1 MPRKETITR
10 DYLIETAFTLA
21 KQEGAQ
27 NVTARKLAAK
37 AGCSTQPIFRL
48 YDNME
53 DLLKEVFFRACDFFE
68 FFYDKAPKSHEEPF
82 VDLGLVYIR
91 FAAEE
96 PNLFKMLFLGKD
108 RFDKSM
114 YEILNGSKGIVGE
127 QMNKAKA
134 AGCKDSGGLFTKMWI
149 FIHGAA
155 CMSITGDY
163 DLGTD
168 DTVKLLLET
177 YKSFGQVGK

>member
-10 DYLIETAFTLA
+10 DYLVETAFTLA

-48 YDNME
+48 YDNMD
-53 DLLKEVFFRACDFFE
+53 DLLKEVFIRSCEYFQ
-68 FFYDKAPKSHEEPF
+68 FFYEKVNKSHNEPF
-82 VDLGLVYIR
+82 VDLGLVYIK
-91 FAAEE
+91 FATEE
-96 PNLFKMLFLGKD
+96 PNLFRMLFLSD
-108 RFDKSM
+108 NRYDKTM
-114 YEILNGSKGIVGE
+114 YEILNGDKGIVGE

-134 AGCKDSGGLFTKMWI
+134 AGCSNSGDLFTKMWI

-163 DLGTD
+163 DLGEE
-168 DTVKLLLET
+168 DTVNLLIDA
-177 YKSFGQVGK
+177 YKAFR

>member
-21 KQEGAQ
+21 KQEGVE

-53 DLLKEVFFRACDFFE
+53 DLLKEVFYRSCE
-68 FFYDKAPKSHEEPF
+68 FFSYYVEKMSKSHEEPF
-82 VDLGLVYIR
+82 VDLGLVYIK
-91 FAAEE
+91 FATDE
-96 PNLFKMLFLGKD
+96 PHLFKMLFLSDK
-108 RFDKSM
+108 RFDRSM
-114 YEILNGSKGIVGE
+114 YEILNGDKAVVAE

-134 AGCKDSGGLFTKMWI
+134 AGCANSGDLFTKMWI

-163 DLGTD
+163 DLGEE
-168 DTVKLLLET
+168 DTVKLLIDT
-177 YKSFGQVGK
+177 YKAYK

>member
-21 KQEGAQ
+21 KQEGIE

-53 DLLKEVFFRACDFFE
+53 DLIKEVFYRACEYFSYYCE
-68 FFYDKAPKSHEEPF
+68 KMSKSHDEPF
-82 VDLGLVYIR
+82 LDLGLVYIK
-91 FAAEE
+91 FASEE
-96 PNLFKMLFLGKD
+96 AHLFKMLFLSDK
-108 RFDKSM
+108 RFDKTM
-114 YEILNGSKGIVGE
+114 YEILNGDKAVVAE

-134 AGCKDSGGLFTKMWI
+134 AGCKDSGDLFTKMWI

-163 DLGTD
+163 DLSED
-168 DTVKLLLET
+168 DTVKLLADT
-177 YKSFGQVGK
+177 YKAFR

>member
-21 KQEGAQ
+21 KQEGVE

-53 DLLKEVFFRACDFFE
+53 DMLKEVFYRACEYFS
-68 FFYDKAPKSHEEPF
+68 FFYERMSKDYEEPF
-82 VDLGLVYIR
+82 VDLGMVYIK
-91 FAAEE
+91 FATEE
-96 PNLFKMLFLGKD
+96 PHLFKMLFLSD
-108 RFDKSM
+108 ERYDKTM
-114 YEILNGSKGIVGE
+114 YEILNGDKGIVGE

-134 AGCKDSGGLFTKMWI
+134 SGHADSGGLFTKMWI

-163 DLGTD
+163 DLPESETLE
-168 DTVKLLLET
+168 LLKAT
-177 YKSFGQVGK
+177 YRAYR

>member
-10 DYLIETAFTLA
+10 DYLVETAFTLA
-21 KQEGAQ
+21 KQEGVE

-53 DLLKEVFFRACDFFE
+53 DLLGEVFARSCEFFQ
-68 FFYDKAPKSHEEPF
+68 FFYDKVSKNHDEPF
-82 VDLGLVYIR
+82 VDLGLVYIK
-91 FAAEE
+91 FATEE
-96 PNLFKMLFLGKD
+96 PNLFKMLFLS
-108 RFDKSM
+108 DKRYDKTM
-114 YEILNGSKGIVGE
+114 YEILNGDKGIVGE

-134 AGCKDSGGLFTKMWI
+134 AGCSNSGDLFTKMWI

-163 DLGTD
+163 DLGEE
-168 DTVKLLLET
+168 DTVKLLIDT
-177 YKSFGQVGK
+177 YKAFR